1 MKDVDVE
8 DDYLGVDEGVKEDIR
23 DENILKS
30 ICYPFEKIRRKER
43 TNDGHKTSESYS
55 FVWWKEYH

>member
-8 DDYLGVDEGVKEDIR
+8 YDYLGVDEGVKEDIH

-30 ICYPFEKIRRKER
+30 ICYP
-43 TNDGHKTSESYS
+43 
-55 FVWWKEYH
+55 